1 MMYASSR
8 QQREDKMI
16 KTAQNIGYLIG
27 VIALYFARAGFLMWG
42 WNTIA
47 PHLNAPT
54 FSYWETFAIYMWLNA
69 LVGIFRK
76 TRWLKKDN

>member
-1 MMYASSR
+1 MKN
-8 QQREDKMI
+8 DKG
-16 KTAQNIGYLIG
+16 TAFKIGYFIG
-27 VIALYFARAGFLMWG
+27 AIACRFIGAGFLMWG

-54 FSYWETFAIYMWLNA
+54 FSYWETFAIYMGLNA

>member
-1 MMYASSR
+1 MENVKNLAF
-8 QQREDKMI
+8 K
-16 KTAQNIGYLIG
+16 IGYFTG
-27 VIALYFARAGFLMWG
+27 TIAYRFIAAGFLMWG

-54 FSYWETFAIYMWLNA
+54 FSYWETFAIYMGLNA
-69 LVGIFRK
+69 LAKVFRK

>member
-1 MMYASSR
+1 MENVKSIAF
-8 QQREDKMI
+8 
-16 KTAQNIGYLIG
+16 NIGYLTG
-27 VIALYFARAGFLMWG
+27 TIAYRFIAAGFLMWG

-54 FSYWETFAIYMWLNA
+54 FSYWETFAIYMGLNA
-69 LVGIFRK
+69 LAKVFRK